1 MKDNTSHVN
10 VRLGIN
16 PSYGKLCQCG
26 IVSVNKFGLWQASV
40 DALIYYLFRPRCSES
55 RCPGLFN
62 PNQHGVD
69 FGGFYAVF
77 MLPI

>member
-1 MKDNTSHVN
+1 MKDSTSHVN
-10 VRLGIN
+10 VRLDIST
-16 PSYGKLCQCG
+16 SYGKLCQYS
-26 IVSVNKFGLWQASV
+26 IVSVNLVCGSQVCF
-40 DALIYYLFRPRCSES
+40 INYLFGHHCLKS